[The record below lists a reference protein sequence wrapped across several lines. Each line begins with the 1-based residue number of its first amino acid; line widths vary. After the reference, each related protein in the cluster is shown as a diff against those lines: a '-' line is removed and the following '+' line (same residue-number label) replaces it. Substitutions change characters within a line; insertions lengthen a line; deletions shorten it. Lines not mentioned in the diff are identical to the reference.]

1 MGHAKE
7 RPGPRTR
14 VAQRVASHRF
24 GDLFAGLSRDN
35 LSREALAGI
44 TLLAIAIP
52 EQLATSQLA
61 GVAAFSA
68 MVAFIAATLVFTLVG
83 ANPIMSVGADS
94 TIAPLFAVA
103 LLRLAAPNS
112 SQYLAL
118 VAMAAILTGALV
130 AAVGL
135 FKLGWLADFL
145 SLPIITG
152 FLSGIGVIIIIHQLP
167 HVLGV
172 AGGGESAASRLSAIA
187 HQLSHASA
195 WSIAIGLGTLI
206 VMIVGEKFN
215 PRLPLALV
223 AVLGSSL
230 LAWALHLSRH
240 GVTELGAVVVGGPV
254 WRVHG
259 LSTHDWGAL
268 VVTSLTLAVV
278 VISQS
283 AATSRVSADEIG
295 VADDLNR
302 DFVGVGAANV
312 VAGLLGTFPVDA
324 SPARTSVASLAGG
337 RTKFVGLVAGL
348 GALLLSPLAGMAHA
362 IPLAALAGVLL
373 FIAGRLI
380 KIGQFRA
387 IWRVN
392 IAEFAVAVTSLLG
405 VLVLGVELGLGVAVG
420 LAIMVR
426 TWRSA
431 RPRMVELGRRDDTTS
446 WEPVTVKG
454 VTRRSH
460 VLVVLYDEALY
471 FANAGVFRRELHD
484 LLAQHPNTTHVV
496 IDAVA
501 MVDLD
506 FTGLT
511 TLGEVVDDLSHDG
524 IDVVVARASD
534 LVIARLQRSSDAAVR
549 ALRHFDSVDA
559 AVDAARHGH
568 A

>member
-1 MGHAKE
+1 MGRA
-7 RPGPRTR
+7 RGRVGPRTR
-14 VAQRVASHRF
+14 VAQRVPSGRF
-24 GDLFAGLSRDN
+24 GDLFVGLTRDN
-35 LSREALAGI
+35 LPRELLAGI

-68 MVAFIAATLVFTLVG
+68 MVAFIAATLAFTFIG
-83 ANPIMSVGADS
+83 SNPIMSVGADS

-112 SQYLAL
+112 SQYFAL
-118 VAMAAILTGALV
+118 VAMAAILTGVLV
-130 AAVGL
+130 GAVGL
-135 FKLGWLADFL
+135 LKLGWLADFL

-152 FLSGIGVIIIIHQLP
+152 FMSGIGVIIIIHQLP
-167 HVLGV
+167 HLLGV
-172 AGGGESAASRLSAIA
+172 AGGGESVASRLSAIA
-187 HQLSHASA
+187 HQLSHVSA
-195 WSIAIGLGTLI
+195 WSLVIGLGTLI
-206 VMIVGEKFN
+206 VMIAGEKFN
-215 PRLPLALV
+215 PRLPMALV
-223 AVLGSSL
+223 AVLGSSVL
-230 LAWALHLSRH
+230 TWALRLSHH
-240 GVTELGAVVVGGPV
+240 GVAQLGAVVAGGPV

-268 VVTSLTLAVV
+268 VVTSLTLAIV

-295 VADDLNR
+295 VADDLDR
-302 DFVGVGAANV
+302 DFIGVGAANV

-337 RTKFVGLVAGL
+337 RTKFVGLVAGV
-348 GALLLSPLAGMAHA
+348 GALLLSPLAGVAHA

-373 FIAGRLI
+373 FVAGRLI
-380 KIGQFRA
+380 KVGQFRA

-392 IAEFAVAVTSLLG
+392 TAEFAVAIASLLG

-420 LAIMVR
+420 LAILVR

-431 RPRMVELGRRDDTTS
+431 RPRMVELGRRADTTS

-454 VTRRSH
+454 VSRRSH

-471 FANAGVFRRELHD
+471 FANAGVFRRELHS
-484 LLAQHPNTTHVV
+484 LLTHHPNTTHVV

-506 FTGLT
+506 FTGLVA
-511 TLGEVVDDLSHDG
+511 LAEVVDDLARDG
-524 IDVVVARASD
+524 IDVVIARASD
-534 LVIARLQRSSDAAVR
+534 LVLARLQRSSDHAVR

-559 AVDAARHGH
+559 AVNAARHGH